1 MRPQPE
7 SRGDDLEAAANAA
20 IAACD
25 GNPHAALHAL
35 IVPNSFRI
43 EQVDTLTKQ
52 LDWAWHL
59 VSPGYTRSTNWRR
72 MKSADAPRYIR
83 SAGGFGIAG
92 VADAC
97 PNIVLT
103 RFHRSAEPSVHSFS
117 SALENARSRSLTIFR
132 ARLFGSV
139 AAIVG
144 ERAKGSLGSERDF
157 VPGSCVCQQSIASYA
172 ARRQPNVLNSRER
185 APTLNASEC
194 FSLDR
199 RNG

>member
-35 IVPNSFRI
+35 IVPNSFLI

-72 MKSADAPRYIR
+72 MKSADAPRYIG
-83 SAGGFGIAG
+83 SGGGSNRRGSRRLALI
-92 VADAC
+92 
-97 PNIVLT
+97 
-103 RFHRSAEPSVHSFS
+103 S
-117 SALENARSRSLTIFR
+117 SQR
-132 ARLFGSV
+132 A
-139 AAIVG
+139 
-144 ERAKGSLGSERDF
+144 
-157 VPGSCVCQQSIASYA
+157 SIARQSFRRILSP
-172 ARRQPNVLNSRER
+172 AR
-185 APTLNASEC
+185 
-194 FSLDR
+194 
-199 RNG
+199 